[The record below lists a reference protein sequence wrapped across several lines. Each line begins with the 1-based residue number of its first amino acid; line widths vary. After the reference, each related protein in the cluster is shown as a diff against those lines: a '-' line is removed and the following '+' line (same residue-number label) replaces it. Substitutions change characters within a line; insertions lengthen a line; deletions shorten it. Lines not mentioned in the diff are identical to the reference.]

1 MQTTR
6 HFALLSFAGAVLV
19 GCIENEKSC
28 YDRLRTELES
38 SNAILERRKDDAS
51 LSSDLR
57 IQTLEAQMAILVEKS
72 RLSQLFSSES
82 VSVCDFYLDGDR
94 LIKK

>member
-19 GCIENEKSC
+19 GCTENEKSC

-38 SNAILERRKDDAS
+38 SNAYFERKIDDAS

-57 IQTLEAQMAILVEKS
+57 IQTLEAHMAILVEKS